1 MRSLFI
7 FILTIVCFFPIAA
20 HAASQ
25 SFEQWLFELRAEAL
39 EKGISKEIV
48 AQALSNIEHKDRIIE
63 LDRKQPEGR
72 LTFAQYYERV
82 INKKRISEGR
92 RLFRKHRALL
102 DRVSAQ
108 YGVPPQY
115 LVALWGIETSY
126 GNNTGGFGVVEALA
140 TLAYDGRRS
149 EFFRK
154 ELFSA
159 LEILNQGHISPAQM
173 KGSWAGAM
181 GQNQFMPSSFQNLAI
196 DFNKDG
202 RKDIWTSLPD
212 VFGSSA
218 NYLHQNGWKDGERW
232 GRRVKLSN
240 NIAES
245 LIGLDTQKSLKEWQS
260 LGVRLPGGGDLP
272 KVDNFKA
279 SLVQPDGPGTSAF
292 LVYDNYRVIMRWNR
306 SIYFATSVG
315 LLADQIAG

>member
-1 MRSLFI
+1 MHILLT
-7 FILTIVCFFPIAA
+7 FILTTFLLLPTSADGA
-20 HAASQ
+20 TQ

-39 EKGISKEIV
+39 QRGISKNIV
-48 AQALSNIEHKDRIIE
+48 AQALSNIEPKERIIE

-72 LTFAQYYERV
+72 LTFAQYYKRV
-82 INKKRISEGR
+82 INKKRVSEGR
-92 RLFRKHRALL
+92 RLFRKHKALL
-102 DRVSAQ
+102 NKVSEQ
-108 YGVPPQY
+108 YGVQPQY

-159 LEILNQGHISPAQM
+159 LEILNQGHISPARM

-218 NYLHQNGWKDGERW
+218 NYLSSNGWKEDERW
-232 GRRVKLSN
+232 GRRVKITQTISDNKL
-240 NIAES
+240 
-245 LIGLDTQKSLKEWQS
+245 GLDTKKTLAQWQS
-260 LGVRLPGGGDLP
+260 IGVRLPNG
-272 KVDNFKA
+272 A
-279 SLVQPDGPGTSAF
+279 SLPNIDGFMASLIQPDGAGTDAF